1 MYRKP
6 HWPFFAPAA
15 LTLAALCA
23 ACAQPTHV
31 PAKETQMTASVS
43 SAPAIQPYRPHT
55 LEEFPQFTPQ
65 EMGQRVLALIDSLKS
80 VDELS
85 LEHIQKVTGFP
96 MERVSQP
103 AMVDYSFTI
112 HFPDSGWYYG
122 LDYRK
127 NKKKFAEFRFGNPS
141 DDHDVYHLPSMT
153 PVCLDYDA
161 YVAALERMGFK
172 KKFDDY
178 DDRGWVALTNYRRA
192 NVSVTVSGRR
202 EADQPDVKRRHACLE
217 SMSFAFVL
225 RSLAKIS

>member
-43 SAPAIQPYRPHT
+43 SAPSIQPYRPHT

-65 EMGQRVLALIDSLKS
+65 EMGQRVLVLIDSLKS

-96 MERVSQP
+96 MGLLPQKGV
-103 AMVDYSFTI
+103 YSHIFNI
-112 HFPDSGWYYG
+112 YLSNSGWYYG
-122 LDYRK
+122 LYYDDK
-127 NKKKFAEFRFGNPS
+127 SKSADFHFANPS
-141 DDHDVYHLPSMT
+141 GDDDIYHLPSMT

-161 YVAALERMGFK
+161 YVAALGRMGFEK
-172 KKFDDY
+172 KLDDY
-178 DDRGWVALTNYRRA
+178 NDRGWLIQTNYKR
-192 NVSVTVSGRR
+192 NDVGVTVRERR
-202 EADQPDVKRRHACLE
+202 EADQPDAKRRHACLRYI
-217 SMSFAFVL
+217 SFGPW
-225 RSLAKIS
+225 RPE